1 MILSIFKRANLY
13 YRINGIIIGVILV
26 LSLIIGV
33 LMVRITRSLMERQL
47 ENRGIEI
54 ATSIGASSS
63 NDILLD
69 DHYALSSR
77 ITASRNHA
85 DDLKY
90 IIICDFAGREMIDTF
105 LGKFPAGLPQDIN
118 PIALPA
124 SAESSEGEPAPRVT
138 TYASNEGPIREVT
151 VPIEKG
157 AIGYVRVGMSGRT
170 SQKLLRATIRRFLLI
185 TLVICLLA
193 SAGATV
199 LAHLIVKPIHRLV
212 AAAHQIRKGN
222 YSVRAEVRDDAEVGH
237 LAQAFNEMA
246 ASLKAE
252 AIEHDRLLEELRKK
266 EAARAILLNKLFSA
280 QEDERKRI
288 SRELHDESGQSL
300 ASMLAYLKLLSSTLT
315 TEPQKELL
323 LQARNVVT
331 EIMGNLRA
339 MAVELRPPVL
349 DDLGILTAM
358 QKYIDHFRRQQ
369 GCAVVCRFPD
379 HEPRLDGTVSLALYR
394 ILQESLVNVAKHAR
408 AKTVHVLLAAQE
420 RQITLSVSDD
430 GQGASQA
437 ELAQAF
443 GNNRLGIFGMQERAE
458 LLGGSFSMVSDPQRG
473 TTVKATLPPFL
484 G

>member
-1 MILSIFKRANLY
+1 MILSMFKRASLY
-13 YRINGIIIGVILV
+13 YRINGIILGVILV
-26 LSLIIGV
+26 LSLIIGA
-33 LMVRITRSLMERQL
+33 LMVRITRSLLERQM

-77 ITASRNHA
+77 ITANRNHA
-85 DDLKY
+85 DDVRY
-90 IIICDFAGREMIDTF
+90 IIICDFAGRLLIDTF
-105 LGKFPAGLPQDIN
+105 LGKFPAGLPQDIS
-118 PIALPA
+118 PLPLPG
-124 SAESSEGEPAPRVT
+124 SGDGEGELVAKVT
-138 TYASNEGPIREVT
+138 TYSSNEGPIREVT

-157 AIGYVRVGMSGRT
+157 AIGYVRVGMSAR
-170 SQKLLRATIRRFLLI
+170 SSRKLLSATIRRFLFI
-185 TLVICLLA
+185 TVLVCLLA
-193 SAGATV
+193 SAVATL

-212 AAAHQIRKGN
+212 AAVHQIRKGN

-237 LAQAFNEMA
+237 LAQAFNEMT

-252 AIEHDRLLEELRKK
+252 AVENSRLLEELRAK
-266 EAARAILLNKLFSA
+266 EAARTHLLNKLFSV

-300 ASMLAYLKLLSSTLT
+300 ASMLAYLKLLSSKLD

-331 EIMGNLRA
+331 EIMGNLRS

-358 QKYIDHFRRQQ
+358 RKYIDNFSRQQ
-369 GCAVVCRFPD
+369 GCAVVCSFPD
-379 HEPRLDGTVSLALYR
+379 TEPRLDGTVSLALYR
-394 ILQESLVNVAKHAR
+394 ILQESLVNVARHAK
-408 AKTVHVLLAAQE
+408 ASTVHVLVAAE
-420 RQITLSVSDD
+420 DRQILLSVSDD
-430 GQGASQA
+430 GQGTTEA

-443 GNNRLGIFGMQERAE
+443 GNNRLGIFGMRERAE
-458 LLGGSFSMVSDPQRG
+458 LLGGSFAMDSHPHCG
-473 TTVKATLPPFL
+473 TTVTATLPHFL